1 MNKQQFSKINLSSF
15 AKRKDYSRYGVGTVL
30 AYRNERLSLYMNDPA
45 YDYEQAAIQTDKD
58 VIARF
63 GYPE

>member
-1 MNKQQFSKINLSSF
+1 MNQQFNGVNLSSF

-30 AYRNERLSLYMNDPA
+30 AYRNERLSLYMNDLS

-58 VIARF
+58 VIAKF
-63 GYPE
+63 GLPE